1 MTALM
6 ISIHRY
12 KNSS

>member
-1 MTALM
+1 M
-6 ISIHRY
+6 ISIRRY